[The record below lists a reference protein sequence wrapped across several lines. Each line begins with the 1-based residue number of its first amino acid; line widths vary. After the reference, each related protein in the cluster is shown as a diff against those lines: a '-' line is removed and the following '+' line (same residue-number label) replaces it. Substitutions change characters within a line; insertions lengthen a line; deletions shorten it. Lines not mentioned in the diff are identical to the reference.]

1 MIMKELYAQ
10 LGISS
15 AVYDFGKT
23 VEDSLKERFEKFDKT
38 AEYNQMK
45 VIHAMQKNR
54 VSEACFGASSGY
66 GYYHADHIR
75 LDLFWQA
82 GSLLKLWSRFMPIP
96 STQKPAWY
104 ARRSPVELMHL
115 PLLSSETCAPVT
127 SFFPL

>member
-66 GYYHADHIR
+66 GYNDLGRETLEQVYADTFHTE
-75 LDLFWQA
+75 A
-82 GSLLKLWSRFMPIP
+82 
-96 STQKPAWY
+96 AWY

>member
-15 AVYDFGKT
+15 AVYDFGKS

-45 VIHAMQKNR
+45 VIRAMQKNR

-66 GYYHADHIR
+66 TTTLAAR
-75 LDLFWQA
+75 
-82 GSLLKLWSRFMPIP
+82 LWSRSMPIP

>member
-15 AVYDFGKT
+15 AVYDFGKS

-45 VIHAMQKNR
+45 VIRAMQKNR
-54 VSEACFGASSGY
+54 VSEASTTLA
-66 GYYHADHIR
+66 A
-75 LDLFWQA
+75 
-82 GSLLKLWSRFMPIP
+82 KLWSRSMPIP